1 MVDEQADEFK
11 EDGKQLEQF
20 LQIQIE
26 TMDHCS
32 LLQLEPCKTPQG
44 RYMVDMNAVPEIT
57 DKVYARG
64 KTYSI

>member
-32 LLQLEPCKTPQG
+32 LLQLKPCKTPQG
-44 RYMVDMNAVPEIT
+44 RYVVDMNAVPEIT

-64 KTYSI
+64 KTCSI

>member
-1 MVDEQADEFK
+1 MVDEQADECK

-20 LQIQIE
+20 LQIEIE

-44 RYMVDMNAVPEIT
+44 ET
-57 DKVYARG
+57 DKG
-64 KTYSI
+64 N